1 MPYVLTHPDVRKNEA
16 NLSIEFQTA
25 LFSKIKELIYD
36 SFDELELYV
45 VAPENLDE
53 SLNSENELLL
63 TVCDILERIEQKLF
77 D

>member
-1 MPYVLTHPDVRKNEA
+1 MPYVLSDPKFSEHYQ
-16 NLSIEFQTA
+16 SIGARIAFD
-25 LFSKIKELIYD
+25 KVKEIIYNN
-36 SFDELELYV
+36 FDDIELYIV
-45 VAPENLDE
+45 VPEDPSE

>member
-1 MPYVLTHPDVRKNEA
+1 MPYVLSTPGLYAKHNKSVGTKIVFN
-16 NLSIEFQTA
+16 Q
-25 LFSKIKELIYD
+25 IKEIIYN

-45 VAPENLDE
+45 AAPEDSDE